1 MIYIFIHKNVTKIF
15 VSYTQSCVYLQ
26 YQINEY
32 KFRNKNETN
41 KKKEKL

>member
-1 MIYIFIHKNVTKIF
+1 MTYIFIHKNVTKIF

-41 KKKEKL
+41 KKKEEL

>member
-1 MIYIFIHKNVTKIF
+1 MLVIVI
-15 VSYTQSCVYLQ
+15 YLQ